1 MNGIKNGIMYSEDII
16 NNDGSFLVTLDTF
29 YEKFKS
35 KPPFLQYNSPPPLS
49 QITGKTCQRQ
59 NTPSP

>member
-1 MNGIKNGIMYSEDII
+1 MYSEDII